1 VVISVGRCGW
11 QCTAASVASSA
22 LASPLAAAALA
33 AATEPAAVAAA
44 SVVERGDRRSALG
57 CQNALKGADYALPN
71 AL

>member
-1 VVISVGRCGW
+1 MVISVGRCGW

-22 LASPLAAAALA
+22 LAAPIAVA